1 MIGIPS
7 SLSSVVS
14 YSTSTQS
21 VVSDYTG
28 GSFTTAASNNK
39 PKGNIRLTKLLS
51 LPENTR
57 CCDCSD
63 MRPTWAAIV
72 NPPAGAPP
80 GSPTIG
86 LFCCLHCSA
95 AYRNLLLSTGGN
107 QKKSPICQ
115 VKSVRLDR
123 WDEKEIQAM
132 ERGGNLR
139 VNSIFEGALFNDTT
153 KPTPLVD
160 AAVREQ
166 FIEDKYLKRKYFT
179 PNAYKCVGTEDE
191 DEDEDIID
199 DEEDIQTVSVLASV
213 KTRLAGGGSGGN
225 LASIAEVIPRNSSL
239 TRMTSTSRI
248 YSGGAAAAAATTTK
262 SRPAFPRQS
271 SLPDF
276 KLSRQ
281 TSLSRLATNEGIAK
295 PFRREM
301 DFWESMNNSTWC
313 DLTFEHSLHKKST
326 VDLAIKEEGSE
337 HSWGLEDKPLPL
349 DRKEGASKRGKP
361 DRRNL
366 MSKKIMSERCIR
378 SDSLLLRGTST
389 REVSGDSKKLDR
401 RLAGLPKHQSE
412 RNISSSSGSKPRKE
426 RASRSNSDPQPKAA
440 GVLHTLEDANKER
453 MTGAHPRRNRSDPI
467 KGLDK
472 AQSMRSINRV
482 PSRRLDKAH
491 SVQDIGRNPRSSSL
505 GKKEARRLPPKTS
518 SLNES
523 RASPKEGKSRSL
535 SPKTYRKNRLSDS
548 STKSGASR
556 SSQKSKA
563 SSSGRHKSLEEAC
576 SKSFA
581 ELVEVDN
588 VDSPPRP
595 RPGSCDTPRSRRRK
609 NSSNKSSITED
620 TPTPPTLESSMDNP
634 QVAPTNRKVLNT
646 PKSAQPKY
654 TKRSQLS
661 AIECP
666 NSVPRLP
673 KLVSSSKLVTNP
685 SRLSVSRNEDSL
697 EKLSTNEHVEKARKS
712 KPRPRSL
719 ESNTRN
725 KNRKS
730 AARTAKLD
738 ELKAASE
745 HVSHSDLGLMEHPLF
760 AYPISSK

>member
-1 MIGIPS
+1 M
-7 SLSSVVS
+7 LAVVS
-14 YSTSTQS
+14 QQT
-21 VVSDYTG
+21 
-28 GSFTTAASNNK
+28 NK
-39 PKGNIRLTKLLS
+39 PKGNVRLTKLLA

-80 GSPTIG
+80 ESPTIG

-95 AYRNLLLSTGGN
+95 AHRNLLSSTGGN
-107 QKKSPICQ
+107 QKKSPIFQ
-115 VKSVRLDR
+115 VKSVRLDQ

-213 KTRLAGGGSGGN
+213 KTSLSGEGSGGN

-239 TRMTSTSRI
+239 TRMTSTSRL
-248 YSGGAAAAAATTTK
+248 GGSAVP
-262 SRPAFPRQS
+262 SRPTFPRQS

-301 DFWESMNNSTWC
+301 DFWESMNNSTWG

-337 HSWGLEDKPLPL
+337 HSWGLGDKPLPL
-349 DRKEGASKRGKP
+349 DTKEGASKRGKP

-378 SDSLLLRGTST
+378 SDSLLLRDTST

-401 RLAGLPKHQSE
+401 RLVGLPKHQSA
-412 RNISSSSGSKPRKE
+412 RNFSSSSSSKQRKE
-426 RASRSNSDPQPKAA
+426 RTSRSNSDTLPKEA
-440 GVLHTLEDANKER
+440 GVLHMLEDANKER
-453 MTGAHPRRNRSDPI
+453 MAGAHPRRHRSDPI

-472 AQSMRSINRV
+472 AQSMRNITRV
-482 PSRRLDKAH
+482 PSRRLDKAQ
-491 SVQDIGRNPRSSSL
+491 SVQDIGCSPRSSSL
-505 GKKEARRLPPKTS
+505 GKKEARRLPPKTR
-518 SLNES
+518 SLDES

-548 STKSGASR
+548 SAKSGASR
-556 SSQKSKA
+556 SSQKSEA
-563 SSSGRHKSLEEAC
+563 SSSRRHKSLEEAC
-576 SKSFA
+576 SNSFA

-588 VDSPPRP
+588 AKSPPRP
-595 RPGSCDTPRSRRRK
+595 GPGSCDTPRSRRRK
-609 NSSNKSSITED
+609 NSSNKSNITED
-620 TPTPPTLESSMDNP
+620 TPTPPTSESSMDSP
-634 QVAPTNRKVLNT
+634 QAEPTNRKVLNT
-646 PKSAQPKY
+646 PKSAQPRH

-661 AIECP
+661 ATECP

-685 SRLSVSRNEDSL
+685 RNEDSV
-697 EKLSTNEHVEKARKS
+697 EKLSTHEHVARERKS

-745 HVSHSDLGLMEHPLF
+745 HVSHLDPGLMEHPLF